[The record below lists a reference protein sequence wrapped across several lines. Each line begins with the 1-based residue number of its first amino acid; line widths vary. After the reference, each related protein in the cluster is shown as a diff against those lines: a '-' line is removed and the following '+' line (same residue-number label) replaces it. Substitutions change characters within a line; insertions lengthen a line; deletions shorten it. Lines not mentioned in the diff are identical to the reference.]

1 MTESNPFAPEPLA
14 PTVAS
19 RQLPVLPLH
28 LVGVVLLV
36 SLISIAVTL
45 IGWLIN
51 DVDTDAM
58 FWLRYVAS
66 YWITHLLMAGL
77 GVYWL
82 ANAYMERHRL
92 ANYRQPALLLIGY
105 GLAYLLFSWALGFA
119 SGQLYAWLY
128 QQLDVYGIVRML
140 FGLGWWGVGLL
151 VFGLEV
157 LLPLWLLLHLFRQQA
172 EIGADDLQVSGTAL
186 AWCFALAVMVASLQL
201 AGMTTQLLSGMTYGY
216 ELQGWEGLVNLV
228 NAVLY
233 LLVAF
238 FTARAALPAQVRGFN
253 GGRLAA
259 AVAITLSLWIGS
271 ALLCGIV
278 LLALLWLG
286 LGRSLVLMLVF
297 SLLQLALL
305 WPFTRLG
312 LRWGYR
318 AQAAQATQA

>member
-1 MTESNPFAPEPLA
+1 MTEPNPFAPEALA
-14 PTVAS
+14 PTLAA

-28 LVGVVLLV
+28 LVGVALLMSV
-36 SLISIAVTL
+36 VSIAVTL
-45 IGWLIN
+45 IGWLMS
-51 DVDTDAM
+51 DVATDAT

-66 YWITHLLMAGL
+66 YWLTHLLMAGL

-92 ANYRQPALLLIGY
+92 ASYRQPAGLLIGY
-105 GLAYLLFSWALGFA
+105 GLAYLLLSWALGFA
-119 SGQLYAWLY
+119 SGQLYVWLY
-128 QQLDVYGIVRML
+128 QQLDVYGTVRLL
-140 FGLGWWGVGLL
+140 FGFGWWGVGLL
-151 VFGLEV
+151 IFCLEA
-157 LLPLWLLLHLFRQQA
+157 LLPLWLLLHLFRHQA
-172 EIGADDLQVSGTAL
+172 EVVADDLQVPGATL
-186 AWCFALAVMVASLQL
+186 AWCFALAVVVASLQL
-201 AGMTTQLLSGMTYGY
+201 AGMTTQLLSGMAYGY

-228 NAVLY
+228 NAGLY

-253 GGRLAA
+253 GARLAA
-259 AVAITLSLWIGS
+259 AVAITLSMWIGS

-278 LLALLWLG
+278 LLALLWFG
-286 LGRSLVLMLVF
+286 LGDRLVLMLFF

-318 AQAAQATQA
+318 AQAAQA

>member
-1 MTESNPFAPEPLA
+1 MTEPDPFAPEALA
-14 PTVAS
+14 PTLAA

-28 LVGVVLLV
+28 LVGVALLMSV
-36 SLISIAVTL
+36 VSIAVTL
-45 IGWLIN
+45 IGWLMN
-51 DVDTDAM
+51 DVATDAT

-66 YWITHLLMAGL
+66 YWLTHLLMAGL

-82 ANAYMERHRL
+82 ANVYMERHRL
-92 ANYRQPALLLIGY
+92 ASYRQPAGLLIGY
-105 GLAYLLFSWALGFA
+105 GLAYLLLSWALGFA
-119 SGQLYAWLY
+119 SGQLYVWLY
-128 QQLDVYGIVRML
+128 QQLDVYGTVRLL
-140 FGLGWWGVGLL
+140 FGFGWLL
-151 VFGLEV
+151 IFCLEA
-157 LLPLWLLLHLFRQQA
+157 LLPLWLLLHLFRHQA
-172 EIGADDLQVSGTAL
+172 EVVADDLQVPGATL
-186 AWCFALAVMVASLQL
+186 AWCFALAVVVASLQL
-201 AGMTTQLLSGMTYGY
+201 AGMTTQLLSGMAYGY

-228 NAVLY
+228 NAGLY

-259 AVAITLSLWIGS
+259 AVAITLSMWIGS

-278 LLALLWLG
+278 LLALLWFG
-286 LGRSLVLMLVF
+286 LGDRLVLMLFF

-318 AQAAQATQA
+318 VHA

>member
-1 MTESNPFAPEPLA
+1 MTAPNPFAPEPLA
-14 PTVAS
+14 PTLAA

-28 LVGVVLLV
+28 LVGVALLISV
-36 SLISIAVTL
+36 VSIAVTL
-45 IGWLIN
+45 IGWLMN
-51 DVDTDAM
+51 DVATDAM

-66 YWITHLLMAGL
+66 YWLTHLLMAGL

-82 ANAYMERHRL
+82 ANAYMERHRV
-92 ANYRQPALLLIGY
+92 ASYRQQAVLLVSYGVLYLLLSWGLGY
-105 GLAYLLFSWALGFA
+105 A
-119 SGQLYAWLY
+119 SGHLYMWLY
-128 QQLDVYGIVRML
+128 EQTDTYGSGRLLMG
-140 FGLGWWGVGLL
+140 FGWWGIGLL
-151 VFGLEV
+151 TFCLEA
-157 LLPLWLLLHLFRQQA
+157 LLPLWLLLHLFRHQA
-172 EIGADDLQVSGTAL
+172 EVVADDLQVPGATL
-186 AWCFALAVMVASLQL
+186 AWCFALAVVVASLQL
-201 AGMTTQLLSGMTYGY
+201 AGMTTQLLSGMAYGY
-216 ELQGWEGLVNLV
+216 ELQGWESLVNLV
-228 NAVLY
+228 NAGLY

-259 AVAITLSLWIGS
+259 AVAITLSMWIGS

-286 LGRSLVLMLVF
+286 LGDALVLMLLI

-318 AQAAQATQA
+318 AQAAEA

>member
-1 MTESNPFAPEPLA
+1 MTEPNPFAPEALA
-14 PTVAS
+14 PTLAA

-28 LVGVVLLV
+28 LVGVALLMSV
-36 SLISIAVTL
+36 VSIAVTL
-45 IGWLIN
+45 IGWLMS
-51 DVDTDAM
+51 DVATDAT

-66 YWITHLLMAGL
+66 YWLTHLLMAGL

-92 ANYRQPALLLIGY
+92 ASYRQPAGLLIGY
-105 GLAYLLFSWALGFA
+105 GLAYLLLSWALGFA
-119 SGQLYAWLY
+119 SGQLYVWLY
-128 QQLDVYGIVRML
+128 QQLDVYGTVRLL
-140 FGLGWWGVGLL
+140 FSFGWWGIGLL
-151 VFGLEV
+151 IFCLEA
-157 LLPLWLLLHLFRQQA
+157 LLPLWLLLHLFRHQA
-172 EIGADDLQVSGTAL
+172 EVVADDLQVPGATL
-186 AWCFALAVMVASLQL
+186 AWCFALAVVVASLQL
-201 AGMTTQLLSGMTYGY
+201 AGMTTQLLSGMAYGY

-228 NAVLY
+228 NAGLY

-278 LLALLWLG
+278 LLALLWFG
-286 LGRSLVLMLVF
+286 QGDSLVLMLFF

-305 WPFTRLG
+305 WLFTRLG

-318 AQAAQATQA
+318 AQAALA

>member
-1 MTESNPFAPEPLA
+1 MTEPNPFAPEPLT
-14 PTVAS
+14 PTLAA

-28 LVGVVLLV
+28 LVGVALLISV
-36 SLISIAVTL
+36 VSIAVTL
-45 IGWLIN
+45 IGWLMN
-51 DVDTDAM
+51 DVATDAM

-66 YWITHLLMAGL
+66 YWLTHLLMAGL

-82 ANAYMERHRL
+82 ANVYMERHCV
-92 ANYRQPALLLIGY
+92 ASYRQPAVLLVSYGVLYLLLSWGLGY
-105 GLAYLLFSWALGFA
+105 A
-119 SGQLYAWLY
+119 SGHLYMWLY
-128 QQLDVYGIVRML
+128 EQTDTYGSGRLLM
-140 FGLGWWGVGLL
+140 GLGWWGVGLL
-151 VFGLEV
+151 TFCLEV
-157 LLPLWLLLHLFRQQA
+157 LLPLWLLLHLFRYQA
-172 EIGADDLQVSGTAL
+172 EVVADDLQVPGATL
-186 AWCFALAVMVASLQL
+186 AWCFALAVVVASLQL
-201 AGMTTQLLSGMTYGY
+201 AGMTTQLLSGMAYGY
-216 ELQGWEGLVNLV
+216 ELQGWEALVNLV
-228 NAVLY
+228 NAGLY

-259 AVAITLSLWIGS
+259 AVAITLSMWIGS

-286 LGRSLVLMLVF
+286 LGDALVLMLFF

-318 AQAAQATQA
+318 AQAAQA

>member
-1 MTESNPFAPEPLA
+1 MTEPNPFAPEARA
-14 PTVAS
+14 PTLAS
-19 RQLPVLPLH
+19 RQLPLLPLH
-28 LVGVVLLV
+28 LVGVVLLM

-45 IGWLIN
+45 VGWVIN

-58 FWLRYVAS
+58 FWLRYVVS

-77 GVYWL
+77 CVYWL

-92 ANYRQPALLLIGY
+92 ASYRQPAGLLIGY
-105 GLAYLLFSWALGFA
+105 GLAYLLLSWALGFA

-128 QQLDVYGIVRML
+128 QQLDVYGVVRLL

-151 VFGLEV
+151 IFCLEA

-172 EIGADDLQVSGTAL
+172 EVGADDLQVSGTTL
-186 AWCFALAVMVASLQL
+186 AWCFALAVVVASLQL
-201 AGMTTQLLSGMTYGY
+201 AGMTTQLLSGMAYGY

-228 NAVLY
+228 NTGLF

-278 LLALLWLG
+278 LLVLLWLG
-286 LGRSLVLMLVF
+286 LGNSLVLMLFF

-318 AQAAQATQA
+318 AQAAQA